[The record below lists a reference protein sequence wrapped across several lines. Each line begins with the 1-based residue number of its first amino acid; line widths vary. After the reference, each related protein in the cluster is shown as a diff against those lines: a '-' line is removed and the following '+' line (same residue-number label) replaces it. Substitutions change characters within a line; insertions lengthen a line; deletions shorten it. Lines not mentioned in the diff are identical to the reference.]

1 MKKLIFA
8 FATMLMGIAPAIAQD
23 ITTIPDNTLY
33 VLDATVKPGE
43 RATLSVQ
50 MKNNVDMLTIS
61 TYFTLPEGV
70 TVPQEDDFYLIDLS
84 TERTTARKHNLSSN
98 YVNGEY
104 RVVAIHSAN
113 KPFDGTE
120 GEVFTITVDV
130 AETVAPG
137 EYEIKLFNTEL
148 VDSKNA
154 IVTKK
159 GTYTGKITVADP
171 TGVNEAVADAAGTE
185 VEIYDTNG
193 QKLPALRSGINIVK
207 DVNSGVARKVTVK

>member
-8 FATMLMGIAPAIAQD
+8 FATMLTGITTAIAQD

-33 VLDATVKPGE
+33 VLDATVKAGE
-43 RATLSVQ
+43 RSTLSVQ
-50 MKNNVDMLTIS
+50 MKNSVEILTMG
-61 TYFTLPEGV
+61 TYFTLPEGF
-70 TVPQEDDFYLIDLS
+70 TVPQEDGSYLIDIS
-84 TERTTARKHNLSSN
+84 EERTNYKKHTLASNLKD
-98 YVNGEY
+98 GEY
-104 RVVAIHSAN
+104 RVIYYHSKN
-113 KPFDGTE
+113 VPFSGNE

-137 EYEIKLFNTEL
+137 EYEVKLFNTEL

-154 IVTKK
+154 IVSQN

-171 TGVNEAVADAAGTE
+171 TGVNEAVADVAGTE

-207 DVNSGVARKVTVK
+207 DVNSGKARKVTVK